1 MKYGRRLFFYAGF
14 CMKFSHNVNKFVTSV
29 TGNYANSKGKQYM
42 MILLLNK
49 SKIVF

>member
-14 CMKFSHNVNKFVTSV
+14 SMKLSHNVNTFVTSV
-29 TGNYANSKGKQYM
+29 IGNYANSKGKQYKT
-42 MILLLNK
+42 ILLLNK